1 MKVILIWKWLAEF
14 LFTHLPWN
22 KPPPITPF
30 DVLLCVSNSHSVGT
44 THVSH
49 RLLGITFG
57 ERLGAFK
64 IGYATFFLSLTASSL
79 FMHIHYKKKNKA
91 SVIQCSNLRWMTGR
105 MKVEDI
111 QEKVSMY
118 VRNNENVKMFLS
130 VKRHYPVTFFDKWRM
145 RSCQGCKV
153 CQKWL
158 RWHWMSSRGQIRTPI
173 QPWK

>member
-1 MKVILIWKWLAEF
+1 MMKVILIWKWLAEF

-79 FMHIHYKKKNKA
+79 FMHIHYKKKTKHLWYSA
-91 SVIQCSNLRWMTGR
+91 PTYGGWREEWRLKIYKKRWACMWEIMKMLKCFCQPSVTILWHSSISGGCGH
-105 MKVEDI
+105 
-111 QEKVSMY
+111 
-118 VRNNENVKMFLS
+118 VRDAKCV
-130 VKRHYPVTFFDKWRM
+130 
-145 RSCQGCKV
+145 RSD
-153 CQKWL
+153 
-158 RWHWMSSRGQIRTPI
+158 
-173 QPWK
+173 